1 MRHCSRIPSSGVDR
15 WQTGGVTDV
24 LPGSAPSPTAP
35 TPTPAT
41 TGDGCCTPAAP
52 LVGAAV
58 DAGEAEQLARRFQAL
73 ADPTRVRLLSLIG
86 AHPAGEA
93 CVCDLTEPVGLAQGT
108 VSFHLKRLVDG
119 GLLVREQRGRWAFYR
134 LVDGALGELADS
146 LRRF

>member
-1 MRHCSRIPSSGVDR
+1 MRHCSRHPSSSVNA
-15 WQTGGVTDV
+15 WQTVGVTDV
-24 LPGSAPSPTAP
+24 LPGSAPPTTAV
-35 TPTPAT
+35 AA
-41 TGDGCCTPAAP
+41 DDCCTPAAP

-58 DAGEAEQLARRFQAL
+58 DAAEAEQLARRFQAL

-93 CVCDLTEPVGLAQGT
+93 CVCDLTEPIGLAQGT

-134 LVDGALGELADS
+134 LVDGALDELAHA